1 MTDDKSVT
9 VGDFLVWLLLGFV
22 TFGIYTAWWW
32 FSRVETSYR
41 GSKGTVE

>member
-1 MTDDKSVT
+1 MAYERTVT
-9 VGDFLVWLLLGFV
+9 FGDFLVWLLLSVV

-41 GSKGTVE
+41 VSKSAVD